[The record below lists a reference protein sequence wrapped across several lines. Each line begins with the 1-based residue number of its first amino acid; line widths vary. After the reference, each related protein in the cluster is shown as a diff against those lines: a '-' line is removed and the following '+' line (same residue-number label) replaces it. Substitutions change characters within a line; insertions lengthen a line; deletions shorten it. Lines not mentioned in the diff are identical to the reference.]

1 MKTLTRC
8 FSVLLAL
15 VLGLSVCCADLAEEE
30 SAYSKYV
37 ESYFT
42 ELLKLIPGGEKVDWE
57 GFAKAFD
64 EKVKKGEEI
73 TLEDCLPMEGWKYFG
88 ALMLVEEN
96 GEIVDQN
103 VLPCSMDLTVKG
115 NTIAAVHQLNKQ
127 EDDAAAKEVLALLKA
142 DLESELSLSYLKVY
156 LDQFAEA
163 GVSKDKIQ
171 MTMQFLN
178 ADGTVIEEAAYTYA
192 DLEAAVAKSLQS
204 FYASLFS
211 LVPNPEKIDWDAFT
225 KEFEAKKDSGAK
237 ITLED
242 CLPKESWNLLNV
254 LMRMDDYT
262 SKIVAA
268 EDLPFT
274 VSVTVDGNHFMAV
287 HQLKEKVGELTAAYL
302 VAGIRTDYESL
313 VALAGLKDMYDWFA
327 YAGVDLS
334 DVIMDVTYLDVDG
347 AVLYQNGFTYADL
360 VTNLLEAGV
369 A

>member
-1 MKTLTRC
+1 MK
-8 FSVLLAL
+8 LLL
-15 VLGLSVCCADLAEEE
+15 FE
-30 SAYSKYV
+30 
-37 ESYFT
+37 
-42 ELLKLIPGGEKVDWE
+42 
-57 GFAKAFD
+57 
-64 EKVKKGEEI
+64 
-73 TLEDCLPMEGWKYFG
+73 
-88 ALMLVEEN
+88 
-96 GEIVDQN
+96 
-103 VLPCSMDLTVKG
+103 
-115 NTIAAVHQLNKQ
+115 AASGTGRRP
-127 EDDAAAKEVLALLKA
+127 A
-142 DLESELSLSYLKVY
+142 
-156 LDQFAEA
+156 
-163 GVSKDKIQ
+163 KDKGRR
-171 MTMQFLN
+171 
-178 ADGTVIEEAAYTYA
+178 A
-192 DLEAAVAKSLQS
+192 AKSLQS

-274 VSVTVDGNHFMAV
+274 VSVAVDGNHFMAV

-313 VALAGLKDMYDWFA
+313 VGLAGLKDMYDWFA

-334 DVIMDVTYLDVDG
+334 DVIMSVQYLDVDG
-347 AVLYQNGFTYADL
+347 AVLYENSFTYADL